1 MTDRMKFEN
10 RNEFPAFLNEC
21 GLVGTGAEI
30 GVLEGAFSEHVLRT
44 WKGSMLFS
52 IDAWQNFN
60 VDEYVDINNS
70 SNDEQTFYYANT
82 TLRLRSFGD
91 RSIVWRM
98 TSEQAAKV
106 TPDNT

>member
-1 MTDRMKFEN
+1 MLFQSMF
-10 RNEFPAFLNEC
+10 C
-21 GLVGTGAEI
+21 GLG
-30 GVLEGAFSEHVLRT
+30 
-44 WKGSMLFS
+44 KGSMLFS

-60 VDEYVDINNS
+60 VDEYVYINNC

-106 TPDNT
+106 IPDNTLDFCYIDADHSYDGVKMI